1 MKAEALFN
9 VLATRKPKVETETL
23 IGRVVKVNAEHH
35 STHWLT
41 Q

>member
-1 MKAEALFN
+1 MEAEAICN
-9 VLATRKPKVETETL
+9 VLATRKLNMETETL

-35 STHWLT
+35 SALLLK